1 MQDPN
6 NTWLKSSVT
15 AEQPVPAFS
24 CRAFS
29 LKALWQVAV
38 VAAHDII
45 QLPREDADHPDRLK
59 LHHFGLQLVIL
70 GLCLLIFA
78 TTYEWSWVVFFF
90 LFFYMT

>member
-1 MQDPN
+1 MWDPN

-15 AEQPVPAFS
+15 AKQPVPAFS

-38 VAAHDII
+38 VAVHDII
-45 QLPREDADHPDRLK
+45 QLPREDADHPDRLQ

-70 GLCLLIFA
+70 GLCLLS
-78 TTYEWSWVVFFF
+78 YSLSHMNDRGSF
-90 LFFYMT
+90 LFFLHDF

>member
-6 NTWLKSSVT
+6 NTWLKSSVP

-38 VAAHDII
+38 VAVHDII
-45 QLPREDADHPDRLK
+45 QLPREDADHPDRLQ

-70 GLCLLIFA
+70 GLCLLS
-78 TTYEWSWVVFFF
+78 YSLSLMNDRGCFFF
-90 LFFYMT
+90 VFFYMT